1 MSTSFTM
8 LKPLADGW
16 CHGIYPFK
24 IMPCLL
30 LFPFQISAVRAVVP
44 NKSNNEIVLVLQH
57 FENCVDKAV
66 HAFLEGMN
74 GTTICATILWPVVI
88 VGQMSLGCILLTW
101 NVPTTLQSW
110 CRGLYIYIYKIYI
123 KHRMFLHKDDI
134 RPGIYEPHLN
144 YLICLYIFWF
154 YSAQTCEMFDW
165 RCYQLLKYLL
175 MTPNMHPLFRKHG
188 GLSVGISRHLCHT
201 ACIVVPTIVYCYL

>member
-74 GTTICATILWPVVI
+74 GTTICATMLWPVVI

-110 CRGLYIYIYKIYI
+110 CRTLYIYILMCIYDQAYRI
-123 KHRMFLHKDDI
+123 LSYQICCWKL
-134 RPGIYEPHLN
+134 RPPFKSDL
-144 YLICLYIFWF
+144 LLDSWWRWTW
-154 YSAQTCEMFDW
+154 QT
-165 RCYQLLKYLL
+165 
-175 MTPNMHPLFRKHG
+175 
-188 GLSVGISRHLCHT
+188 
-201 ACIVVPTIVYCYL
+201 IVVVGSRTF